1 MNDGGTYSQSFT
13 IVIGG
18 LSGLPNKEILVP
30 EKNITITL
38 SPSDVATGNVTV
50 QIRNTSKDEGRGLA
64 RRIIE
69 DLFDELLLSLANH
82 ITEVVAPKPGS
93 ATFVDALDN
102 ETRLI
107 EIPSGVM
114 SFGSTPGHTPFTP
127 SEGEIN
133 TVANRVRFHL
143 IAPQPATSAQLY
155 SAKRMFSIGMQ
166 TDDEV
171 VRFLILYSAVALA
184 ALFKWHSGK
193 HENVDRLLQDATPSL
208 GTAPTGRN
216 GKRETV
222 YRKIRNDFIH
232 AEERSVDPSG
242 PMQEIH
248 QRLREFQRDVA
259 AVLNML

>member
-1 MNDGGTYSQSFT
+1 M
-13 IVIGG
+13 
-18 LSGLPNKEILVP
+18 PNKEILVP
-30 EKNITITL
+30 EKNTTITL
-38 SPSDVATGNVTV
+38 SPSEVATGNVTV
-50 QIRNTSKDEGRGLA
+50 QIRNISKDEGRGLA

-69 DLFDELLLSLANH
+69 DLFDELLLTFANH

-93 ATFVDALDN
+93 PTFVDALGN

-127 SEGEIN
+127 SEAQID

-143 IAPQPATSAQLY
+143 ITPQPPTSAQLY

-166 TDDEV
+166 SEDEV

-193 HENVDRLLQDATPSL
+193 HSNVDRLLQEANPSL
-208 GTAPTGRN
+208 VPAPTGRK
-216 GKRETV
+216 GEMETV

-232 AEERSVDPSG
+232 AEDRSVDPSV

-248 QRLREFQRDVA
+248 RRLREFQRDVA